1 MTTINTELFVN
12 QRKKLG
18 MSQVT
23 LCRGI
28 CTQSTLSK
36 FENKGQVPSVTI
48 LTQLCDR
55 LGLALNQVCPET
67 ARLAQEQQLL
77 IQLVQNL
84 TRDDLRGAVSLV
96 NRGRTLSWQS
106 ADHQTNFLGLEVLTM
121 ATTNQSWTATLTV
134 ATRILEVVDRQRTT
148 AATSL
153 AFLALAIMMSRHHD
167 QQGMSLYMELLRQ
180 RMACYQQAEQLTDL
194 SAIDYGELLLLMLGY
209 AALASQAGDY
219 QLSDQWLHRLSAAAN
234 QRNLSACLPR
244 LKLLA
249 AKNMIH
255 QGDGPQW
262 QVTDLL
268 NDAVAFARLH
278 NNQTVIVQASALLQ
292 QQAKKAIKKP

>member
-1 MTTINTELFVN
+1 MATINTELFVN

-18 MSQVT
+18 MSQVA

-36 FENKGQVPSVTI
+36 FENKAQVPSVAI

-55 LGLALNQVCPET
+55 LGLSLNQVYPEK
-67 ARLAQEQQLL
+67 AQLAQEQQLL
-77 IQLVQNL
+77 IQLVQEL
-84 TRDDLRGAVSLV
+84 TRDDLRAAVSLV
-96 NRGRTLSWQS
+96 NRGRTLTWQS
-106 ADHQTNFLGLEVLTM
+106 ADHQATFLGLEVLTM

-134 ATRILEVVDRQRTT
+134 ATRILEVVDQQRSTI
-148 AATSL
+148 ATNL
-153 AFLALAIMMSRHHD
+153 AFLALAMMISRHHD

-180 RMACYQQAEQLTDL
+180 RMVRYQQPEQLSDL

-219 QLSDQWLHRLSAAAN
+219 SLSDQWLHRLSIAAN

-249 AKNMIH
+249 AKNMIR
-255 QGDGPQW
+255 QDGGPQW
-262 QVTDLL
+262 QVTNLL

-278 NNQTVIVQASALLQ
+278 NNQTVIVQGSALLQ
-292 QQAKKAIKKP
+292 QQVKKNH